1 MGPARSGAPRRAR
14 RGGLSSLLTFERMI
28 TGPVIHIVYW
38 CGLGVLVLIA
48 CGVAGGSVGIAL
60 RERSLETTL
69 VAIPTLIGGLL
80 IVLAGGLLW
89 RAFCEFYVVIFR
101 IGDDLSALRRVA
113 EEEQTHGP
121 PRA

>member
-1 MGPARSGAPRRAR
+1 
-14 RGGLSSLLTFERMI
+14 LLTFERMI

-38 CGLGVLVLIA
+38 CGLGVIA
-48 CGVAGGSVGIAL
+48 IAAFGVVGASVAVAI
-60 RERSLETTL
+60 RERSLETVL
-69 VAIPTLIGGLL
+69 LAIPSLIGGLL
-80 IVLAGGLLW
+80 LVLAGGLLW

-113 EEEQTHGP
+113 EEEQARGP